1 MKLTEFVFFS
11 DMDQDELLDTSE
23 QHQRTII
30 HIDIDCFYAQVEEIR
45 NPLLRTK
52 PLGIQQKSI
61 IVTCNYIARE
71 FGVKKLMLLTEA
83 KKLCP
88 QITLINGEDL
98 TNYRKMSARIFDIL
112 LMFTPFV
119 EKLGMDENWLDVT
132 DVINK
137 KLAELGEDNI
147 PTAEGYIYP
156 EDASI
161 GSCNC
166 GCEKRL

>member
-1 MKLTEFVFFS
+1 
-11 DMDQDELLDTSE
+11 MDQDELLDPPES
-23 QHQRTII
+23 HPRIII

-52 PLGIQQKSI
+52 PLGIQQKNI
-61 IVTCNYIARE
+61 IVTCNYTARQY
-71 FGVKKLMLLTEA
+71 GIHKLMLLTEA

-88 QITLINGEDL
+88 QLTLVNGEDL

-132 DVINK
+132 DIVNR
-137 KLAELGEDNI
+137 KLAELGDDCVPI
-147 PTAEGYIYP
+147 PEGHIYP
-156 EDASI
+156 EDASL

-166 GCEKRL
+166 GCDKRL